1 MDDLL
6 AQLEIDGLPERDDP
20 FAHWVGMPMF
30 EQEDLSSKLQV
41 IVHQRNEQDL
51 LAFEALVG
59 YHIPRQTLSIWYPAE
74 SVLDQKGWEYVDE

>member
-30 EQEDLSSKLQV
+30 EQEDLSSQIQV
-41 IVHQRNEQDL
+41 IVHLRNEQDL
-51 LAFEALVG
+51 LAFEALVRQ
-59 YHIPRQTLSIWYPAE
+59 HISRHTLSMWYPAE
-74 SVLDQKGWEYVDE
+74 SRLNQAEWEYVDE